1 VALGKSVFFA
11 GRGLDTRL
19 AGELH
24 IAGTVGGELRAT
36 GTIRTVGGIYKGY
49 GQNLAIE
56 RGVLQFAGP
65 IDNPRLNVLAV
76 RKGLAVEPG
85 VEVLG
90 SVSRPKVRLVSTPEV
105 PEAEKLSW
113 LVLGRGPSELA
124 PGDASVLLAAAT
136 SMLGGNN
143 PGQDLGKKFGLDEVK
158 IGRADTGNVLGVLP
172 ENTVAGR
179 TGTPSAAEVVT
190 VGKRLGKDVSL
201 SYEQGLGAAEGALKV
216 AWQLTRRFQVLVRAG
231 YLPGVDAVYRWS
243 FR

>member
-1 VALGKSVFFA
+1 M
-11 GRGLDTRL
+11 
-19 AGELH
+19 
-24 IAGTVGGELRAT
+24 
-36 GTIRTVGGIYKGY
+36 
-49 GQNLAIE
+49 
-56 RGVLQFAGP
+56 
-65 IDNPRLNVLAV
+65 
-76 RKGLAVEPG
+76 
-85 VEVLG
+85 
-90 SVSRPKVRLVSTPEV
+90 
-105 PEAEKLSW
+105 
-113 LVLGRGPSELA
+113 LGRGPSELA

-216 AWQLTRRFQVLVRAG
+216 AWQISRKFQLLVRAG